1 MSIFL
6 AMPTTTS
13 RDERLW
19 LLRLQLHGNDSE
31 QNQQKRFQGTVA
43 FHIHHD
49 SNFRLLHDFKIFYNP
64 LQLEF
69 PKAHLSKK
77 TLDTIRDNL
86 ATFLVQKVLDG
97 GDFAIATPSNV

>member
-1 MSIFL
+1 
-6 AMPTTTS
+6 MPTTTS

-19 LLRLQLHGNDSE
+19 LLRLQLHGNHIE
-31 QNQQKRFQGTVA
+31 QTQKKRFQGTVA

-69 PKAHLSKK
+69 PKAQLSKK
-77 TLDTIRDNL
+77 TLDAIRENL
-86 ATFLVQKVLDG
+86 ASFLVQRVLHG